1 MEFFVN
7 VRCVVPEGRLFCRF
21 LYFFL
26 LTNFVFWDISLVE
39 WKISSLRNRCQS
51 SCHLQMDPTIKRGIE
66 GIGQIVDG
74 AIRVLFAQFLI
85 QSAGSWGSHFVWSI
99 IKDLLSLLSIS
110 TTALFEFLDW
120 KAASLNFTSQKYEW
134 NLFFE
139 ILNGPIFDNWRNI
152 DNWYHE

>member
-7 VRCVVPEGRLFCRF
+7 VRCVVPEGRLFCRL

-99 IKDLLSLLSIS
+99 IKKKHQGPSLLSFPFHL
-110 TTALFEFLDW
+110 TFLIQI
-120 KAASLNFTSQKYEW
+120 NQW
-134 NLFFE
+134 NLSFSFNQSHQSKWQSE
-139 ILNGPIFDNWRNI
+139 PLHGQRFTCPPS
-152 DNWYHE
+152 